1 VTAQEEDKG
10 ETASSRAVDAPG
22 IRPRRRKVFLVWI
35 PVATVIVI
43 GCVALLL
50 LLPIEAR
57 DKALRAIT
65 DGILLGGVYAL
76 IALGVVVVFKSSKVF
91 NMAHGGVLMF
101 VAYFIWW
108 LLASVRLP
116 LWASLIIVALASV
129 AIALAIDRFIMRR
142 MIGQSGLTTFFLTLV
157 LGFSVIQGIAILIFK
172 GSPQIMPK
180 IFPSGS
186 LSVGSLDFSFT
197 WISAFVVATLMF
209 LMFVGY
215 FRFTRGGLA
224 MRAVSESHVISQSVG
239 ISVKTISAVS
249 WIVGCLSAA
258 AAGVLLGSMFAVTP
272 DIGSFAIVRA
282 LPVLL
287 LGGMESIPGAF
298 IGAFIIGIAESLT
311 GTYVDPHISG
321 FRELLPYVLI
331 VIILILRPHGL
342 FGLREIRRI

>member
-1 VTAQEEDKG
+1 MTPQEDKSEVVG
-10 ETASSRAVDAPG
+10 SRKVEVPG
-22 IRPRRRKVFLVWI
+22 IRSRQMKVFLVWI
-35 PVATVIVI
+35 PVATAFVI

-50 LLPIEAR
+50 LLPIDAR

-91 NMAHGGVLMF
+91 NLAHGGVLMF
-101 VAYFIWW
+101 LAYFMWW
-108 LLASVRLP
+108 LLASVDLP
-116 LWASLIIVALASV
+116 LWAALIIVALASV
-129 AIALAIDRFIMRR
+129 LIGLAIDRFIMRR

-157 LGFSVIQGIAILIFK
+157 LGFSVIQGIAILLFK

-197 WISAFVVATLMF
+197 WVSSFVVATVMF
-209 LMFVGY
+209 IMFVVY
-215 FRFTRGGLA
+215 FRFTKGGLA
-224 MRAVSESHVISQSVG
+224 MRAVSESHIISQSVG
-239 ISVKTISAVS
+239 ISVKTISAAS

-258 AAGVLLGSMFAVTP
+258 VAGILLGSMFAVDP
-272 DIGSFAIVRA
+272 SIGSFAIVRA

-287 LGGMESIPGAF
+287 LGGIESIPGAF
-298 IGAFIIGIAESLT
+298 VGAFIIGITESLT

-321 FRELLPYVLI
+321 FRELLPYVLM
-331 VIILILRPHGL
+331 VVILILRPHGL

>member
-1 VTAQEEDKG
+1 MAAREHRNEVVGT
-10 ETASSRAVDAPG
+10 
-22 IRPRRRKVFLVWI
+22 RKVELRAARPGQRKAFFVWI
-35 PVATVIVI
+35 AVATAFVI
-43 GCVALLL
+43 GCATLLL
-50 LLPIEAR
+50 LLPIDAR

-65 DGILLGGVYAL
+65 DGALLGGVYAL

-91 NMAHGGVLMF
+91 NLAHGGVLMF
-101 VAYFIWW
+101 LAYLIWW
-108 LLASVRLP
+108 LLASVGLP
-116 LWASLIIVALASV
+116 LWAALMIVALASV
-129 AIALAIDRFIMRR
+129 LIGLAIDRFIMRR

-157 LGFSVIQGIAILIFK
+157 LGFSVIQGIAILVFK
-172 GSPQIMPK
+172 GSPQIMPQ

-186 LSVGSLDFSFT
+186 VSVGSLDFSFT
-197 WISAFVVATLMF
+197 WISAFVVAAVMF
-209 LMFVGY
+209 LMFVAY

-272 DIGSFAIVRA
+272 EIGSFAIVRA

-287 LGGMESIPGAF
+287 LGGIESIPGAF

-321 FRELLPYVLI
+321 FRQLLPYVLM
-331 VIILILRPHGL
+331 VIILTLRPHGL